1 MVIDYLPF
9 VEDAE
14 GNRWEVLSI
23 NFCVDFGGRQAQI
36 EVQNLSTN
44 ESKDFIYFYQSKLF
58 LESKGEVLIQ
68 KGVFSQYIESM
79 FSSFDRMSK
88 EK

>member
-9 VEDAE
+9 VEDSE

-44 ESKDFIYFYQSKLF
+44 ESKGFIYFYQSKLF

-68 KGVFSQYIESM
+68 KGVLSLYLESM